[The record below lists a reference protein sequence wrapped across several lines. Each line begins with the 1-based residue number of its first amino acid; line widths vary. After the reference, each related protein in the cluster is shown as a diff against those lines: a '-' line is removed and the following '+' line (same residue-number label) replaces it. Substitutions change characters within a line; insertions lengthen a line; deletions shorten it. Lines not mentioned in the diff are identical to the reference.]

1 MKSNFVSTCIVYI
14 RYINIYKFIDIGL
27 GDIDRRVYQVQRR
40 KNQKSLCTNEG
51 QAPKKNES
59 ENWER

>member
-27 GDIDRRVYQVQRR
+27 GDIDRRVV
-40 KNQKSLCTNEG
+40 KLENQTTNEG

>member
-1 MKSNFVSTCIVYI
+1 MKSNFVSPCIVYI

-27 GDIDRRVYQVQRR
+27 GDIDRRVVKL
-40 KNQKSLCTNEG
+40 KNQTTNEG
-51 QAPKKNES
+51 QAPKKIES